1 VGFGNVAGSMGTDK
15 RARQK
20 AGRQARLAEAQAA
33 AARRKRT
40 RSGLLLAGLVVV
52 LVAVTL
58 VIGGLGSDDDETVAA
73 DGGST
78 TTVPE
83 STTTTDPYGTASECP
98 ATDGSSPQTLE
109 FPERPP
115 LCIDAAK
122 TYTATVST
130 SHGDFTLE
138 LDDEAAPVTVNNFVF
153 LARYHYYDG
162 TTFHRIIPQFMI
174 QGGDATGD
182 PPGTGGPGY
191 AIADELPTGEDA
203 YPPGTLAMANSGPNS
218 SGSQFFVMATGSTGL
233 ANDYSV
239 FGRVV
244 TGQDVVDAINLLGD
258 AATNGTPT
266 EEVTITTITIT
277 EA

>member
-1 VGFGNVAGSMGTDK
+1 MGTDK

-40 RSGLLLAGLVVV
+40 RSGLLLGGLVVA

-58 VIGGLGSDDDETVAA
+58 LVGGLGSDDGDETVAA

-78 TTVPE
+78 TTTAPP
-83 STTTTDPYGTASECP
+83 STTTTDPYGSASECP
-98 ATDGSSPQTLE
+98 AADGSSPQTLE

-115 LCIDAAK
+115 LCIDTAK

-138 LDDEAAPVTVNNFVF
+138 LDDEAAPITVNNFVF
-153 LARYHYYDG
+153 LARYHFYDG
-162 TTFHRIIPQFMI
+162 STFHRIIPQFMI

-191 AIADELPTGEDA
+191 SIADELPTEEGA
-203 YPPGTLAMANSGPNS
+203 YPPGTLAMANSGPNT

-239 FGRVV
+239 FGRVAS
-244 TGQDVVDAINLLGD
+244 GQDVVDAINLLGD

-266 EEVTITTITIT
+266 EEVVINSVTIT